1 MLHCWKSRDEAHF
14 CLLILSGVLFK
25 CTPEYSTISWTME
38 AYAMNQD
45 QAAPEGLREQ
55 SDAGP

>member
-1 MLHCWKSRDEAHF
+1 MRPIC

-25 CTPEYSTISWTME
+25 CTPEYSTISCTME
-38 AYAMNQD
+38 AYAMNPD
-45 QAAPEGLREQ
+45 QATPEGLREQ